1 MGFDTSVFRQIYY
14 DPSMDQF
21 MCKRGHV
28 TTLPKFQRSQQSVEF
43 TAKATNTPASKSS
56 RPKSIQRAMETSP
69 ESTAKATNTATE
81 TVVSIQDM
89 GIDTDAD
96 GKKYISCGWVSD
108 DEGDTPDDIGAPH
121 ALSIVRGT
129 IKTSDT
135 ENWYCTEKAYQL

>member
-28 TTLPKFQRSQQSVEF
+28 TTLPEFKSSQQSVEF
-43 TAKATNTPASKSS
+43 TAKATT
-56 RPKSIQRAMETSP
+56 
-69 ESTAKATNTATE
+69 TATE

-96 GKKYISCGWVSD
+96 GKKYISFGWVSD
-108 DEGDTPDDIGAPH
+108 DEGDTPDDISAPY

-129 IKTSDT
+129 IKTSTT
-135 ENWYCTEKAYQL
+135 EDWYCTEKAYQL